1 MALDL
6 ERLLDDDRWI
16 RRIAR
21 SLVADPGLAE
31 DLAQTT
37 WVAAL
42 EQHGGAA
49 PRAWLRRVLTNAWRD
64 RLRVGARREQRERAS
79 ARPEAEDGAD
89 ALVAE
94 LELRE
99 KVARALRE
107 LPEPQRGTLM
117 RHFLRGESL
126 GAIARA
132 DGLAVATVHER
143 VQRGLAELRRRL
155 DAEHAGE
162 RGAWALTL
170 AALAERPT
178 LPFGPWELT
187 TMTAGL
193 KTAVAAVTLVGAGA
207 WWWTSARST
216 QPGSLSA
223 AHTTEPVAL
232 ETGPGAR
239 ARSTPVAQSERAE
252 FLQEPEPAAEV
263 QAELA
268 LGRVLDKSGSPVA
281 GVEIMLSDREERLI
295 SAPDGS
301 FSFVKGD
308 ELPRLSCEE
317 GRYLTLVAGAPRAGE
332 QIVVV
337 AQPADFAGQVVD
349 EQGAPLAGAA
359 LTFRLRES
367 LFRTLGM
374 QVARANTSAGW
385 TTTSDAR
392 GQFTLAR
399 IAGGAH
405 VGLEVRATGYQ
416 PLDFDLPTLDDASL
430 RVVLARDPGALL
442 LSGWVLGPTREPFAG
457 ARVAAGGEFVTTG
470 PDGTFTLS
478 APPVTGRFVQDENG
492 GWRPEVAAG
501 VRLVA
506 LAPGFAP
513 AALEFERTEVPAELV
528 LEFHGEP
535 LVISG
540 IVRDPTGHALSGVTV
555 WPRDLTPFARVPRG
569 LDGIPEELTVEDELC
584 GNSSSGWFGTVTT
597 EDGSFT
603 LGCLQERTYEL
614 EFFEGSTATH
624 LAVPEVAAGT
634 RGLEVVLASEA
645 GTRRVAGRVVDSRG
659 APRGGVAL
667 RPRRTRTD
675 GTWIEPPLLVGGEFE
690 CESDAEGR
698 FAFESLA
705 TAGTWLD
712 VQTMPPFQIDL
723 SGYADQEN
731 LEIVVPILCELQVL
745 LASPGLADSLGIF
758 DSHGVELD
766 AIERLHMDG
775 RSLGFSMGPRAEF
788 TDGSTSVI
796 QVPDTARTLVLF
808 LGDVRVLERPL
819 TLDPEQPTVLR
830 Y

>member
-16 RRIAR
+16 RRLAR
-21 SLVADPGLAE
+21 RLVADPGLAE

-79 ARPEAEDGAD
+79 ARPETEDGAD

-162 RGAWALTL
+162 RRAWALTL

-178 LPFGPWELT
+178 LPFGPWELM

-216 QPGSLSA
+216 QPQRNA
-223 AHTTEPVAL
+223 ALTTEPVAL
-232 ETGPGAR
+232 EPGPVAL
-239 ARSTPVAQSERAE
+239 ARSTPEAQSARAE
-252 FLQEPEPAAEV
+252 LLQEPEPAAEV

-281 GVEIMLSDREERLI
+281 GVEITLSDREERLT

-308 ELPRLSCEE
+308 SLPRLSCDEA
-317 GRYLTLVAGAPRAGE
+317 RHVTLVAGAPHAGE

-392 GQFTLAR
+392 GQFTLAG

-416 PLDFDLPTLDDASL
+416 PLDFDLPTLSDASL

-442 LSGWVLGPTREPFAG
+442 LSGWVLGPTRQPFAG

-492 GWRPEVAAG
+492 GWRPEVPAR

-528 LEFHGEP
+528 LELHGEP

-540 IVRDPTGHALSGVTV
+540 SVRDPTGRALGGVTV

-584 GNSSSGWFGTVTT
+584 GNSSSGWFGTVTA

-634 RGLEVVLASEA
+634 RGLEVVLASET

-659 APRGGVAL
+659 APRGGVGL

-675 GTWIEPPLLVGGEFE
+675 GSWIEPPLLVGGEFE
-690 CESDAEGR
+690 CESDGEGR
-698 FAFESLA
+698 FVFESLA
-705 TAGTWLD
+705 TAGTLLD
-712 VQTMPPFQIDL
+712 VQAMPPFQIDL
-723 SGYADQEN
+723 SGYADPEN

-745 LASPGLADSLGIF
+745 LASPGLADSLGVF
-758 DSHGVELD
+758 DSHGVELGV
-766 AIERLHMDG
+766 IERLHMDG
-775 RSLGFSMGPRAEF
+775 RSVAFSMGPRAAF
-788 TDGSTSVI
+788 TDGRTGVI
-796 QVPDTARTLVLF
+796 QVPDTAGSLVLF
-808 LGDVRVLERPL
+808 LGDVRVLERAL
-819 TLDPEQPTVLR
+819 TLDPQRPTVLR

>member
-99 KVARALRE
+99 RVARALRE

-117 RHFLRGESL
+117 RHFLRDESL

-162 RGAWALTL
+162 RRAWALTL
-170 AALAERPT
+170 AALAERRT
-178 LPFGPWELT
+178 MPFGPWELT
-187 TMTAGL
+187 TMTVGM

-216 QPGSLSA
+216 QPQLSA
-223 AHTTEPVAL
+223 ALTTEPVAL
-232 ETGPGAR
+232 EPGPVAR
-239 ARSTPVAQSERAE
+239 ARSTAEAQSARAE
-252 FLQEPEPAAEV
+252 FPEEPEPAAEV

-268 LGRVLDKSGSPVA
+268 PGRVLDKSGSPVA
-281 GVEIMLSDREERLI
+281 GAEITLSDREERLT
-295 SAPDGS
+295 SASDGS

-308 ELPRLSCEE
+308 ELPRLSCDEA
-317 GRYLTLVAGAPRAGE
+317 RYVTLVAGVPHAGE

-349 EQGAPLAGAA
+349 EQGAPLAGAT

-374 QVARANTSAGW
+374 QVAHANTSAGW
-385 TTTSDAR
+385 TTTSGDH

-405 VGLEVRATGYQ
+405 VGIEVRATGYQ
-416 PLDFDLPTLDDASL
+416 PLDFDLPTLGDASL

-470 PDGTFTLS
+470 PDGTSTLS

-492 GWRPEVAAG
+492 GWRPEVAAR

-528 LEFHGEP
+528 LELHGEP

-540 IVRDPTGHALSGVTV
+540 SVRDPTGRALSGVTV
-555 WPRDLTPFARVPRG
+555 WPRDLTPFARAPRG

-584 GNSSSGWFGTVTT
+584 GNPSSGWFGTVTA

-634 RGLEVVLASEA
+634 RGLEVVLVSET
-645 GTRRVAGRVVDSRG
+645 GTRRVSGRVVDSRG
-659 APRGGVAL
+659 APRGGVGL

-675 GTWIEPPLLVGGEFE
+675 GSWIEPPLLVGGEFE
-690 CESDAEGR
+690 RESDGEGR
-698 FAFESLA
+698 FTFESLA

-723 SGYADQEN
+723 SGYTDPED

-745 LASPGLADSLGIF
+745 LASPGLADSLGVF
-758 DSHGVELD
+758 DSHGVELEV
-766 AIERLHMDG
+766 IERLHMDG
-775 RSLGFSMGPRAEF
+775 RSVAFSMGPRAEF

-819 TLDPEQPTVLR
+819 TLDPELPTVLR